1 MIGRLTHERKIDI
14 LSLVSSPEQYDSRLN
29 LRTNISMYLLST
41 LVYLIAEQDILR
53 EQDGNLLEKVKRAGP
68 NKGAGWNILK

>member
-1 MIGRLTHERKIDI
+1 MIEIFKN
-14 LSLVSSPEQYDSRLN
+14 VFYVKPN
-29 LRTNISMYLLST
+29 LCKVLT

>member
-1 MIGRLTHERKIDI
+1 MLVQNLT
-14 LSLVSSPEQYDSRLN
+14 
-29 LRTNISMYLLST
+29 TT

>member
-1 MIGRLTHERKIDI
+1 MDTYFTTK
-14 LSLVSSPEQYDSRLN
+14 
-29 LRTNISMYLLST
+29 YLLT

-68 NKGAGWNILK
+68 NKGAGWNILM

>member
-1 MIGRLTHERKIDI
+1 MNTTDTQRPLAA
-14 LSLVSSPEQYDSRLN
+14 
-29 LRTNISMYLLST
+29 T